1 MSVNSLTPHRRVCLS
16 LLLFVILLT
25 VCGALARLFALSVPY
40 VDIALCSLLPAG
52 SVLALYVWRKKP
64 DVKAFFRLTPVS
76 LREAA
81 LWFFFGI
88 CANCAGAL
96 INVPLNL
103 FWSYF
108 IDTAPGVPAP
118 QSFGEYLLGILCA
131 AAVPALCEELLCR
144 GLVLR
149 EYENYG
155 RRFAIIASAAAFALL
170 HNSMQ
175 NLVFTLLLGLV
186 LALIVTRTGSVYP
199 AMIFHFAV
207 NFFSITMSYV
217 SQSLIA
223 PHMQPAFSLAL
234 NLLYLCMALT
244 FVFSFLL
251 FLKNTHPPQ
260 ASDIDGESARPKL
273 GFSVSL
279 ILLICWFVFSQ
290 VRLFLT

>member
-1 MSVNSLTPHRRVCLS
+1 MVVNSLTPHRRACLF

-25 VCGALARLFALSVPY
+25 VCGALARVLALPIPY
-40 VDIALCSLLPAG
+40 LDIALCSLLPAG
-52 SVLALYVWRKKP
+52 GVLALYVWRRKP
-64 DVKAFFRLTPVS
+64 DIKAFFRLTPIS

-96 INVPLNL
+96 INIPLNL
-103 FWSYF
+103 FWGRF
-108 IDTAPGVPAP
+108 IDVAPGVPAP
-118 QSFGEYLLGILCA
+118 QGFGEYLLGILCA

-149 EYENYG
+149 EYERYG
-155 RRFAIIASAAAFALL
+155 RRFAIVASAAAFALL

-186 LALIVTRTGSVYP
+186 LALIVTRAGSVYP

-251 FLKNTHPPQ
+251 FLKNTAPAQSPD
-260 ASDIDGESARPKL
+260 SDGELARPEL
-273 GFSVSL
+273 GFSISL
-279 ILLICWFVFSQ
+279 VLLICWFVFSQ
-290 VRLFLT
+290 IRLFFT

>member
-1 MSVNSLTPHRRVCLS
+1 M
-16 LLLFVILLT
+16 
-25 VCGALARLFALSVPY
+25 
-40 VDIALCSLLPAG
+40 
-52 SVLALYVWRKKP
+52 
-64 DVKAFFRLTPVS
+64 
-76 LREAA
+76 
-81 LWFFFGI
+81 WFFFGI

-175 NLVFTLLLGLV
+175 NLVFTLLFRAGSRTDRDADRVGLS
-186 LALIVTRTGSVYP
+186 GDD
-199 AMIFHFAV
+199 
-207 NFFSITMSYV
+207 FSLCGQLFLSHDELCVAEPYCTAYAARV
-217 SQSLIA
+217 FTCA
-223 PHMQPAFSLAL
+223 QPAVSMHGADVR
-234 NLLYLCMALT
+234 
-244 FVFSFLL
+244 VFFPAV
-251 FLKNTHPPQ
+251 LKTRIRHKHR
-260 ASDIDGESARPKL
+260 I
-273 GFSVSL
+273 
-279 ILLICWFVFSQ
+279 
-290 VRLFLT
+290 